1 MVIMVS
7 EIFFN
12 PLGLVHF
19 LLSLVW
25 LWMLFISFT
34 NVFFMP
40 KVARGSGRFG
50 TVLIPARDEAENLRR
65 LLPQLMAEVEK
76 VIVYDDG
83 SSDGTGDVAHELGA
97 TVIRGD
103 GVLPEGWT
111 GKNHACWQLA
121 KVAAEVSSSEWWLF
135 LDADTQ
141 VEEGF
146 GGALGSMVRNL
157 GGKYPVITG
166 LPRMLPGKFPEP
178 VYLFWVPWVILSTIP
193 FGLIYQ
199 LGVGHI
205 KFTNGQFVLWNSAR
219 YFELNP
225 HEMCKG
231 EILEDVKIGRYLA
244 KQKVRVVAVVVSRI
258 LSVRMYDDL
267 AGAWQGMLKNSYWVA
282 GNPVGSVV
290 VALFF
295 FGLAGTLLLNP
306 IAFLAGLFTAIFAA
320 MAVKTPWYTVLLFP
334 LSVLAAGVTQLA
346 SMVAA
351 IGGGVEWKGRK
362 Y

>member
-1 MVIMVS
+1 MLS
-7 EIFFN
+7 EIFIYG
-12 PLGLVHF
+12 PLVIFTFVWIWMAIVSLTNAF
-19 LLSLVW
+19 L
-25 LWMLFISFT
+25 
-34 NVFFMP
+34 MP
-40 KVARGSGRFG
+40 RVGRGSGRFG

-65 LLPQLMAEVEK
+65 LLPQLMKEVEK

-111 GKNHACWQLA
+111 GKNYACWQLA

-146 GGALGSMVRNL
+146 GGTLGSMVRNL
-157 GGKYPVITG
+157 GGKFPVITG
-166 LPRMLPGKFPEP
+166 LPKMLPGKFPEP

-199 LGVGHI
+199 LGIGHI

-219 YFELNP
+219 YFDLNP

-231 EILEDVKIGRYLA
+231 EVLDDVKIGRYLA
-244 KQKVRVVAVVVSRI
+244 KQKVRVVAVDVSRI
-258 LSVRMYDDL
+258 LSVQMYKDL
-267 AGAWQGMLKNSYWVA
+267 PGAWRGMLKNSYWVV
-282 GNPVGSVV
+282 GNPIGSVV
-290 VALFF
+290 VAIFLL
-295 FGLAGTLLLNP
+295 GLAVTSIISPVAL
-306 IAFLAGLFTAIFAA
+306 FAGLFTAVLT
-320 MAVKTPWYTVLLFP
+320 AVSIKSPWYTVLLFP
-334 LSVLAAGVTQLA
+334 VSVFAAGLTQIA
-346 SMVAA
+346 SMFAA
-351 IGGGVEWKGRK
+351 LGGGVEWKGRK